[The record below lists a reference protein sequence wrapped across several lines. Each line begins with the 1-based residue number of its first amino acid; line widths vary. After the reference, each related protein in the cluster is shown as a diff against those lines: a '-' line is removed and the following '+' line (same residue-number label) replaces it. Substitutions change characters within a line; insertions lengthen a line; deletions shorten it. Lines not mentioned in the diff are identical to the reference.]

1 MEQKK
6 TGLVMEG
13 GAMRGMF
20 TCGVTDVLMEHGVRF
35 DGAIGVSA
43 GAVFGCN
50 YKSHQPGRALRYNKR
65 FCGDPRY
72 GSFHALLRT
81 GDLYDA
87 QLCYKE
93 IPERLDPFDVEAYRS
108 DPMEFCVV
116 CTDVETGR
124 PVYHR
129 CMEGTGE
136 DVLWMRASASMPLVS
151 NVVEVGGRRLL
162 DGGISDAIP
171 VRYFQRQGYNRC
183 VVILTQPLDYR
194 KEKNKLLP
202 VARAVLREYPRMVS
216 AMAGRHFRY
225 NAATRYVREEE
236 LAGRL
241 FVIRPPEP
249 LRVGS
254 VEKDPEQLDR
264 VYQIGRTAALE
275 CLPRVLAYLEAQ

>member
-1 MEQKK
+1 MKK
-6 TGLVMEG
+6 TGLVLEG

-72 GSFHALLRT
+72 GSFRALLRT

-93 IPERLDPFDVEAYRS
+93 IPERLDPFDTEAYQK
-108 DPMEFCVV
+108 DPMEFYVV
-116 CTDVETGR
+116 CTNVETGR

-129 CMEGTGE
+129 CMDGTGE
-136 DVLWMRASASMPLVS
+136 DILWMRASASMPLVS
-151 NVVEVGGRRLL
+151 NVVEVGGYKLL
-162 DGGISDAIP
+162 DGGIADSIP
-171 VRYFQRQGYNRC
+171 IRYFQRQGYNRC
-183 VVILTQPLDYR
+183 VVVLTQPLEYR

-202 VARAVLREYPRMVS
+202 VARAVLRDYPRMVS

-225 NAATRYVREEE
+225 NAATRYVREAE

-254 VEKDPEQLDR
+254 AEKDPEQLDR
-264 VYQIGRTAALE
+264 VYQVGRTAARE
-275 CLPRVLAYLEAQ
+275 CLPRLLAYLEADAL